1 LGPTKFK
8 VAYDKLVFACG
19 AEALTFGIRGVTE
32 HAIFL
37 REVHHAQEI
46 RRRLLLNLMLSD
58 VPGMAVLFIGHL
70 ICANQLKFRIQES
83 FRWKKKSYLA
93 FSNLMLSTLL
103 LLGTDRPKLCG

>member
-1 LGPTKFK
+1 MGPTKFK

-83 FRWKKKSYLA
+83 FRWKKKV
-93 FSNLMLSTLL
+93 TLPSQ
-103 LLGTDRPKLCG
+103 T